1 MVEVVFVRFLHYK
14 VTHFFPFAY
23 CTLEKKVTMNSPHL
37 NVKLIERYSVRII
50 LHGKSI
56 CFLLLIYL
64 IIYFV
69 LWVKI
74 QYYFINFFL
83 KFFPALINGSFL
95 NGSCVSLTY
104 PIYVCI
110 YVCLLL
116 VVFFLLLFVLYHI
129 LSFWHYKTL
138 GFVLYISSPR
148 VWISHFS

>member
-1 MVEVVFVRFLHYK
+1 MVEVVFVIFSCTIKLLHFSLCLLYSW
-14 VTHFFPFAY
+14 
-23 CTLEKKVTMNSPHL
+23 KKVTMNSPHL

-74 QYYFINFFL
+74 QYYLLIFL

-95 NGSCVSLTY
+95 HGSCVSLTY

>member
-1 MVEVVFVRFLHYK
+1 MSG
-14 VTHFFPFAY
+14 FFTIKLLIFSPLFIV
-23 CTLEKKVTMNSPHL
+23 LLKKKVTMNSPHL

-95 NGSCVSLTY
+95 HGSCVSLTY

-148 VWISHFS
+148 V